1 MTLIVKFLTTMILI
15 FFGFFLSHV
24 HETGFFSSASENSGY
39 NILDYANGE
48 ELEAR
53 EIDDYQ
59 ITSYNRIS
67 LAFASDRI
75 EGTLMV
81 TKKVVNENGGSSKPS
96 DFTINVHGNNAK
108 PTSFPGNSSGTV
120 VKLEMG
126 MYSVTESGPSNYNS
140 TSSMDCSG
148 AVMSVETLRCD
159 LTNTYINDS
168 YVEPNQ

>member
-1 MTLIVKFLTTMILI
+1 MILI
-15 FFGFFLSHV
+15 VNFLTNTILIFLSFSLSSAL
-24 HETGFFSSASENSGY
+24 ETGLNSLATGSY
-39 NILDYANGE
+39 GNNITRYANGE

-53 EIDDYQ
+53 EIDNYP
-59 ITSYNRIS
+59 IASSNRIS
-67 LAFASDRI
+67 LTNTSDRI
-75 EGTLMV
+75 EGTLIV
-81 TKKVVNENGGSSKPS
+81 TKKVIDENGESSKPS
-96 DFTINVHGNNAK
+96 DFTINVHGNNAS

-159 LTNTYINDS
+159 LTNTHINNSD
-168 YVEPNQ
+168 VEPK

>member
-1 MTLIVKFLTTMILI
+1 MILI
-15 FFGFFLSHV
+15 VNFLTNTILIFLSFSLSYAL
-24 HETGFFSSASENSGY
+24 ETDLNSSATGSYGN
-39 NILDYANGE
+39 NIIRYANGE

-53 EIDDYQ
+53 EIDNYP
-59 ITSYNRIS
+59 IASSNRIS
-67 LAFASDRI
+67 LTNTSDRI
-75 EGTLMV
+75 EGTLIV
-81 TKKVVNENGGSSKPS
+81 TKKVIDENGESSKPS
-96 DFTINVHGNNAK
+96 DFTINVHGNNAS

-159 LTNTYINDS
+159 LTNTHINNSD
-168 YVEPNQ
+168 VEPK

>member
-1 MTLIVKFLTTMILI
+1 MIPIVNFLTNTILI
-15 FFGFFLSHV
+15 SLSFSLSYAL
-24 HETGFFSSASENSGY
+24 EIGLNSSATGSYGY
-39 NILDYANGE
+39 NIIRYANGE

-53 EIDDYQ
+53 EIDNYP
-59 ITSYNRIS
+59 IASSNRIS
-67 LAFASDRI
+67 LTNTSDRI
-75 EGTLMV
+75 EGTLIV
-81 TKKVVNENGGSSKPS
+81 TKKVINENGESSKPS
-96 DFTINVHGNNAK
+96 DFTINVHGNNAS

-159 LTNTYINDS
+159 LTNTHLNNSD
-168 YVEPNQ
+168 VEPK

>member
-1 MTLIVKFLTTMILI
+1 MNFLTNTILI
-15 FFGFFLSHV
+15 FLSFSRSYAL
-24 HETGFFSSASENSGY
+24 ETGLDSSATGSNGN
-39 NILDYANGE
+39 NIILYANGE

-53 EIDDYQ
+53 EIDNYP
-59 ITSYNRIS
+59 IASSNRIS
-67 LAFASDRI
+67 LTNTSDRI
-75 EGTLMV
+75 EGTLIV
-81 TKKVVNENGGSSKPS
+81 TKKVIDENGESSKPS
-96 DFTINVHGNNAK
+96 DFTINVHGNNAS

-159 LTNTYINDS
+159 LTNTHINNSD
-168 YVEPNQ
+168 VEPK

>member
-1 MTLIVKFLTTMILI
+1 MILI
-15 FFGFFLSHV
+15 VNFLTNSILIFLSFSLSYAL
-24 HETGFFSSASENSGY
+24 ETGLNSSATGSYGN
-39 NILDYANGE
+39 NIIHYANGE

-53 EIDDYQ
+53 EIDNYP
-59 ITSYNRIS
+59 IASSNKIS
-67 LAFASDRI
+67 LTNTSDRI
-75 EGTLMV
+75 EGTLIV
-81 TKKVVNENGGSSKPS
+81 TKKVINEHGESSKPS
-96 DFTINVHGNNAK
+96 DFTISVHGNNAS

-159 LTNTYINDS
+159 LTNTHLNNSD
-168 YVEPNQ
+168 VEPK

>member
-1 MTLIVKFLTTMILI
+1 MILI
-15 FFGFFLSHV
+15 VNFITNTILIFLSFSLSYAL
-24 HETGFFSSASENSGY
+24 ETGLNSSTTGSYGN
-39 NILDYANGE
+39 NIIRYANGE

-53 EIDDYQ
+53 EIDNYP
-59 ITSYNRIS
+59 IASSNRIS
-67 LAFASDRI
+67 LTNTSDRI
-75 EGTLMV
+75 EGTLIV
-81 TKKVVNENGGSSKPS
+81 TKKVIDENGESSKPS
-96 DFTINVHGNNAK
+96 DFTINVHGNNAS

-159 LTNTYINDS
+159 LTNTHINNSD
-168 YVEPNQ
+168 VEPK

>member
-1 MTLIVKFLTTMILI
+1 MILI
-15 FFGFFLSHV
+15 VNFLTNTILIFLSFSLSYAL
-24 HETGFFSSASENSGY
+24 EAGLNSSATGSYGN
-39 NILDYANGE
+39 NIIRYANGE

-53 EIDDYQ
+53 EIDNYP
-59 ITSYNRIS
+59 IASSNRIS
-67 LAFASDRI
+67 LTNTSDRI
-75 EGTLMV
+75 EGTLIV
-81 TKKVVNENGGSSKPS
+81 TKKVIDENGESSKPS
-96 DFTINVHGNNAK
+96 DFTINVHGNNAS

-159 LTNTYINDS
+159 LTNTHINNSD
-168 YVEPNQ
+168 VEPK